1 MKWFTSGFTVF
12 VAVCLLASSACSS
25 TRLSENVHKSTF
37 SNGLRVLVKPEP
49 GSGLVAISVI
59 IRAGALEEEHTP
71 GLGQVLSR
79 TLFTGAKNL
88 SGRKLAEL
96 SDEVGGSFAVTW
108 DMDFSEVYIATTRE
122 QLRPAL
128 EILSEIL
135 LHPRFD
141 PAMVETAKQEVQTQ
155 ITSARETAFRAS
167 YDELR
172 RLLYL
177 ESPYRRALLG
187 SFRAVDGITPA
198 DLEKFVAQWFVPS
211 NMVIAVV
218 GDVTVEETLDGARL
232 WFSSKPAVNTP
243 TRNVPRKEPGLSRP
257 PSLLEIDTRA
267 SYVVAGT
274 LAAGM
279 GDEHYGADMVVATIL
294 GGGKSSRMFQELRE
308 KRGLAYELGTL
319 YPPLIY
325 QSHLVAYVLAAPYE
339 AIGRGQSQPTLEAIR
354 AGLNETVLSLRDT
367 PITEAELNR
376 AKRYLI
382 GRFILRH
389 QRLNERARYLAWYE
403 SLGLGFGF
411 DERYPQMIESVTLE
425 QAQRSAD
432 RLFRNSSMVLVVP
445 KE

>member
-1 MKWFTSGFTVF
+1 MKWFTSGFMAF

-25 TRLSENVHKSTF
+25 TGLSENVHKNTF

-59 IRAGALEEEHTP
+59 IRAGALEEEHAP

-108 DMDFSEVYIATTRE
+108 DLDFTEVYIATTRE

-141 PAMVETAKQEVQTQ
+141 PAVVETARQEVETQ
-155 ITSARETAFRAS
+155 ITSAREAAFRAS

-187 SFRAVDGITPA
+187 SSRAVDGITPA

-232 WFSSKPAVNTP
+232 WFSSKPAVSTP
-243 TRNVPRKEPGLSRP
+243 TRDIPRREPGLSRP
-257 PSLLEIDTRA
+257 PSLLEVDTRA

-279 GDEHYGADMVVATIL
+279 GDEHYGADMVVATVL

-367 PITEAELNR
+367 PITQAELNR

-389 QRLNERARYLAWYE
+389 QRLNERARHLAWYE
-403 SLGLGFGF
+403 SLGLGFGY
-411 DERYPQMIESVTLE
+411 DERYPQIIESVTLE

>member
-1 MKWFTSGFTVF
+1 MNWFSRFTP
-12 VAVCLLASSACSS
+12 ALLALGLAISPVQSA
-25 TRLSENVHKSTF
+25 TGLSDNVHKTTF

-59 IRAGALEEEHTP
+59 IRAGALEEEHAP

-79 TLFTGAKNL
+79 TLFTGARNL

-108 DMDFSEVYIATTRE
+108 DLDFTEVYIATTRD

-141 PAMVETAKQEVQTQ
+141 PAIVESARQEVTSQ
-155 ITSARETAFRAS
+155 ITSAREAAFRAS

-177 ESPYRRALLG
+177 DSPYRRALLG
-187 SFRAVDGITPA
+187 STRAVEGITPA
-198 DLEKFVAQWFVPS
+198 DLEKFVADWFVPS

-218 GDVTVEETLDGARL
+218 GDVSVEETLAASRL
-232 WFSSKPAVNTP
+232 WFSSKPAVSTP
-243 TRNVPRKEPGLSRP
+243 TRNIPRKEPGLSRP
-257 PSLLEIDTRA
+257 PSLLEIETRA

-274 LAAGM
+274 LASGM
-279 GDEHYGADMVVATIL
+279 GDAEYGADMVVATVL
-294 GGGKSSRMFQELRE
+294 GGGKASRMFQELRE

-319 YPPLIY
+319 YPPLVY

-339 AIGRGQSQPTLEAIR
+339 AVGRGLTLPTLEAIR
-354 AGLNETVLSLRDT
+354 AGLNETVLSLRET
-367 PITEAELNR
+367 PITEAELIR

-389 QRLNERARYLAWYE
+389 QRLNERARHLAWYE

-411 DERYPQMIESVTLE
+411 DAKYPQIIESVTLE
-425 QAQRSAD
+425 QAQKSAE
-432 RLFRNSSMVLVVP
+432 RLFRHSSMVLVVP